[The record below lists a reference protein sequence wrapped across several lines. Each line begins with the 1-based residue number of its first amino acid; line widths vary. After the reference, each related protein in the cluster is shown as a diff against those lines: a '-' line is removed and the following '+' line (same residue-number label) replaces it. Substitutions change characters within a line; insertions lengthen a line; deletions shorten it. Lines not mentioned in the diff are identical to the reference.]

1 MSQVR
6 EVSDAR
12 TWAIFCGIAAAII
25 WGGGSVVSRYLVSSG
40 AAPVDLTLIR
50 YLVCFPLGLVAI
62 AVWPAARPRI
72 PWPRLLVLTLL
83 AGPPYQFLLLA
94 GYGHA
99 TAGAGALLVTGLM
112 PVAACLIGWLAP
124 GPRPATEAWIG
135 AGIGL
140 VGLGLFAQ
148 GLTDAHLDARG
159 VLVFSMAA
167 VAWALLGRCAR
178 TWSVDPLQ
186 LTVALALSS
195 PLFLPAWFLT
205 TSGSLPSI
213 GLAHLALQGLYH
225 GTFVAFVATA
235 LYFIAIRGAGAETAA
250 CLQAATPVFAAALG
264 ASLLDEPLTPTQ
276 AAGAVIVTLGIV
288 VAATGK
294 RLTAWHGRQDGKSTE
309 ERSK

>member
-1 MSQVR
+1 MSNVR
-6 EVSDAR
+6 KVSDGWTA
-12 TWAIFCGIAAAII
+12 AVLCGIAAAAI
-25 WGGGSVVSRYLVSSG
+25 WGGGSVVSRYLVSTG

-50 YLVCFPLGLVAI
+50 YLVCFPLGLLAI
-62 AVWPAARPRI
+62 LVWPAARPRI
-72 PWPRLLVLTLL
+72 PLPRLLVLTLL

-124 GPRPATEAWIG
+124 GPRPAAEAWIG
-135 AGIGL
+135 ACIGL
-140 VGLGLFAQ
+140 VGLALFAQ

-159 VLVFSMAA
+159 VLVFSTAA

-178 TWSVDPLQ
+178 AWAVDPIQ

-195 PLFLPAWFLT
+195 PLFLPAWYLM

-213 GLAHLALQGLYH
+213 GTGQLLLQGVYH
-225 GTFVAFVATA
+225 GTFVAFVATV
-235 LYFIAIRGAGAETAA
+235 LYFFAIRGAGAETAA
-250 CLQAATPVFAAALG
+250 CLQAATPIFAAVLG

-276 AAGAVIVTLGIV
+276 AAGAAIVTLGIAI
-288 VAATGK
+288 AATGK
-294 RLTAWHGRQDGKSTE
+294 RLTAWHRRAADKSTE
-309 ERSK
+309 HHTR